1 MLNYSFQKLWAF
13 CQDPGHTQCD
23 VIFFIAEKLHL
34 DVVPISIHG
43 TGIVLN
49 KKAWLMNSG
58 DINIEVFKRVDAD
71 DASFG
76 SDYHARTKA
85 FRAFIATKYAC
96 QRQRYEKGGQR

>member
-1 MLNYSFQKLWAF
+1 
-13 CQDPGHTQCD
+13 
-23 VIFFIAEKLHL
+23 
-34 DVVPISIHG
+34 
-43 TGIVLN
+43 
-49 KKAWLMNSG
+49 MNSG

-71 DASFG
+71 DALFG